1 MYLSVFFVF
10 FNLKTTCFLIEK
22 KTIGQNSK
30 YEKVYSNDVF
40 VLTTLNEL
48 LFVKYK

>member
-22 KTIGQNSK
+22 KLLSK
-30 YEKVYSNDVF
+30 I
-40 VLTTLNEL
+40 LNMRKSIVMMFL
-48 LFVKYK
+48 C